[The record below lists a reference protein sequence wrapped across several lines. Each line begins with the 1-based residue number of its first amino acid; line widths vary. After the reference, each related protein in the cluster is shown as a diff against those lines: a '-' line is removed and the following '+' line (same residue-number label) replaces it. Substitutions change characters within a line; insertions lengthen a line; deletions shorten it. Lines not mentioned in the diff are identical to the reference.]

1 MIQVCEGKDTNAYRN
16 AQAVANDIVF
26 EYQDELPKNT
36 GYVQGQNQIFLNKVA
51 CFEISIFLSSH
62 FA

>member
-1 MIQVCEGKDTNAYRN
+1 MIQVCKGKDTSAYRN

-36 GYVQGQNQIFLNKVA
+36 GYVQGLNQILLTN
-51 CFEISIFLSSH
+51 
-62 FA
+62 